1 VLRGEK
7 TNKFYQWADVFMN
20 LEYYECLG
28 IDLVLKIVKG
38 KLCCYGKS
46 GVERVWIRLI
56 MEAFGIEFWIVKY
69 VQSENEEIS
78 FMYIV
83 FCRLTG
89 EQEKDMTLHK
99 SKRGETGRERT
110 R

>member
-1 VLRGEK
+1 M
-7 TNKFYQWADVFMN
+7 Y
-20 LEYYECLG
+20 
-28 IDLVLKIVKG
+28 
-38 KLCCYGKS
+38 CCEKS
-46 GVERVWIRLI
+46 GVKRVWLRLI

-69 VQSENEEIS
+69 VQSENEEVP

-89 EQEKDMTLHK
+89 EQEKNMTLHRG
-99 SKRGETGRERT
+99 KRGEIGRERT